1 MINRKRES
9 GFFNPFVLAIT
20 AMALCLVL
28 AIRTTAALTPVT
40 ATHDTWTTE
49 TDGPYGYFP
58 PHLLDRSREFEL
70 MPDMFE

>member
-9 GFFNPFVLAIT
+9 GFFNPLVLAIT
-20 AMALCLVL
+20 AMALSLVIG
-28 AIRTTAALTPVT
+28 IRATAALTP
-40 ATHDTWTTE
+40 AAAAHDSWTTE

-58 PHLLDRSREFEL
+58 PDVFDRVGEFEV

>member
-20 AMALCLVL
+20 AMALCLLV
-28 AIRTTAALTPVT
+28 AIRATAALTPAA
-40 ATHDTWTTE
+40 ATQDTWTTE
-49 TDGPYGYFP
+49 TYGPYGYFP
-58 PHLLDRSREFEL
+58 PDVLDRVREFEV